1 MVGIS
6 EYAEGILRVPRVVD
20 RLHDDINHL
29 TTLEYTTIH
38 REIEAHPKQAVDK
51 ANLDEEKEDLLC
63 SGLPRHLVHQALN
76 VLSIV
81 PSEGVS
87 G

>member
-6 EYAEGILRVPRVVD
+6 EYAEGILRVPGVVD

-51 ANLDEEKEDLLC
+51 ANLDEEALEAQMAEVCVILL
-63 SGLPRHLVHQALN
+63 
-76 VLSIV
+76 VLWRLS
-81 PSEGVS
+81 P
-87 G
+87 